1 MTTSY
6 RPELDV
12 TPELSDADASYY
24 QSLIGILRWI
34 VELGRVDIC
43 LEVSMMSLHLALPRI
58 GHLHQV
64 LQFGHGRKLV
74 SKNRLIQIWSYM
86 FLYRRR
92 CHGSAVKISLRTS
105 RWGVEFLHFLMSKTF
120 LFMEQAL
127 IDQIGDDSEVGL
139 LTDGKHRFGNSE

>member
-12 TPELSDADASYY
+12 TPELNDADASYY

-43 LEVSMMSLHLALPRI
+43 LEVSMMSLHLELPQI

-64 LQFGHGRKLV
+64 LQIFAHL
-74 SKNRLIQIWSYM
+74 
-86 FLYRRR
+86 
-92 CHGSAVKISLRTS
+92 
-105 RWGVEFLHFLMSKTF
+105 
-120 LFMEQAL
+120 
-127 IDQIGDDSEVGL
+127 
-139 LTDGKHRFGNSE
+139 